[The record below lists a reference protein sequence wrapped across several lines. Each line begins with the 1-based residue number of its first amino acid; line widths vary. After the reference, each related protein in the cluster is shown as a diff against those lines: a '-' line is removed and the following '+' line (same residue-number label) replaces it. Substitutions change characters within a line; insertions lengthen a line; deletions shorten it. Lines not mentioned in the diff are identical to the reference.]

1 MKQSTPA
8 CFIDMKKGFDSVNH
22 DCLFH
27 KVVQNGI
34 QGKLYWSLKSLYT
47 APVLTVPLNQHV
59 TGWFDVKTGM
69 CQGDN
74 LSTTL
79 FALFINDLAEELK
92 SKGCVIS
99 IADGI
104 KLCCLFYADDIV
116 ILGDNAEELQKLLDV
131 VHNWTT

>member
-8 CFIDMKKGFDSVNH
+8 CLIDMKKAFDSVNH

-27 KVVQNGI
+27 KMMQNGI
-34 QGKLYWSLKSLYT
+34 QGKLYWSLKLLYT
-47 APVLTVPLNQHV
+47 APVSAVQLNQHV
-59 TGWFDVKTGM
+59 TCWFDVKTGVR
-69 CQGDN
+69 QGNN

-79 FALFINDLAEELK
+79 FALFINDLAEERK
-92 SKGCVIS
+92 SKGCGIS

-116 ILGDNAEELQKLLDV
+116 IFGDNEEELQKLLDV

>member
-1 MKQSTPA
+1 
-8 CFIDMKKGFDSVNH
+8 MKKAFDSVNH

-27 KVVQNGI
+27 TVLQKRI

-47 APVLTVPLNQHV
+47 APVSSIQLNQHV
-59 TGWFDVKTGM
+59 TGWFDVKTGVR
-69 CQGDN
+69 QADN

-92 SKGCVIS
+92 SKGCGIS

-104 KLCCLFYADDIV
+104 KLCFYFMRI
-116 ILGDNAEELQKLLDV
+116 IL
-131 VHNWTT
+131 